1 MKERKRE
8 SEKKSKMKI
17 DERKSGKSGWVAEII
32 KAKLLHMNDEN
43 DAKTND
49 LC

>member
-1 MKERKRE
+1 MKEEERDRERAEKVDGRRK
-8 SEKKSKMKI
+8 
-17 DERKSGKSGWVAEII
+17 II